1 MNIRTK
7 RQLTFGS
14 LIVLAVLFVAAVV
27 ISNALLRG
35 FRLDLTENRLYTL
48 SEGTRRVLAEIDEPI
63 NLYFF
68 FSDRAT
74 ANLPF
79 LRNYAQRVREFLE
92 EVQAASRGKVRL
104 SVIDPL
110 PFSED
115 EDRAAAFGLQAV
127 PLGPSGETV
136 YLGLAGTNALDGQAV
151 IPFFQPDKETFLEYD
166 VAKLIQSLAM
176 TKRPVVGLLS
186 QLPIGASFDP
196 ATRQMREPQLIVE
209 ELRQLFEL
217 RELNHGTTEIP
228 DEVQVL
234 VLVHPKSLSDDT
246 LYAIDQFVLRGGR
259 LVLFIDPY
267 AELDDGGGDPN
278 DPMSAMFASRASKLA
293 KLLDAWGIR
302 FAADQV
308 LIDRGAALQVSIGPG
323 QLRRHPAIVGYG
335 RESLNARDVVT
346 AQLAAINFA
355 SPGHIALAEGSAL
368 TLEPLVHSTR
378 EAMLVPA
385 DRMRFLGADPSSL
398 LADYA
403 PGNEHLVI
411 AGRLSGRLKTAFPD
425 RSGERHR
432 AESQGEV
439 QMIVVADTDVLANRL
454 WVQIGQFFGQR
465 VANAFAANG
474 DFVVNAVDN
483 LTGSSALISIR
494 GRALSVRPFTTVE
507 ALRRQADERFRAK
520 ERELQQQLA
529 DTERRLNELQ
539 QQKGEQQALV
549 LSPEQRAE
557 LARFQQEKLRIRR
570 ELREVRRQ
578 LDADI
583 EALGSRL
590 KFVNIVLVP
599 ALVTVAAVL
608 LAFWRVKR
616 RRLAAAAGG

>member
-1 MNIRTK
+1 MNSRTK

-35 FRLDLTENRLYTL
+35 IRLDLTENRLYTL
-48 SEGTRRVLAEIDEPI
+48 SEGTRQVLAEIDEPI

-136 YLGLAGTNALDGQAV
+136 YLGLAGTNATDGQAV

-166 VAKLIQSLAM
+166 VAKLIQSLAKP
-176 TKRPVVGLLS
+176 KRPVVGLLT
-186 QLPIGASFDP
+186 QLPIGAGFDP
-196 ATRQMREPQLIVE
+196 VTRQMREPQLIVE
-209 ELRQLFEL
+209 ELRQLFDL
-217 RELNHGTTEIP
+217 RELNPGITEIP
-228 DEVQVL
+228 EEVQVL
-234 VLVHPKSLSDDT
+234 MLVHPKSLSEDT

-259 LVLFIDPY
+259 LVIFVDPY
-267 AELDDGGGDPN
+267 AELDDGGANPD
-278 DPMSAMFASRASKLA
+278 DPMAAMFASRASNPARLFE
-293 KLLDAWGIR
+293 AWGLG
-302 FAADQV
+302 FSPDQV
-308 LIDRGAALQVSIGPG
+308 VIDRGAALQVSIAPG
-323 QLRRHPAIVGYG
+323 QLRRHAGIVGYG
-335 RESLNARDVVT
+335 REFLNGRDVVT
-346 AQLAAINFA
+346 AQLSAIHFA
-355 SPGHIALAEGSAL
+355 SPGHLSLAENSAL
-368 TLEPLVHSTR
+368 KLEPLVHSTR
-378 EAMLVPA
+378 EAMLVPSE
-385 DRMRFLGADPSSL
+385 RLRFLGGDPSSL

-411 AGRLSGRLKTAFPD
+411 AGRFSGRLKTAFPD
-425 RSGERHR
+425 RSGEKHR
-432 AESQGEV
+432 AESEGDV
-439 QMIVVADTDVLANRL
+439 QMIVVADTDVLTNRL

-483 LTGSSALISIR
+483 LTGSGALISIR
-494 GRALSVRPFTTVE
+494 GRALSARPFTTVE
-507 ALRRQADERFRAK
+507 ALRRVADERFRAK

-539 QQKGEQQALV
+539 QQKGEQQALA

-557 LARFQQEKLRIRR
+557 LVRFQQEKLRIRK

-583 EALGSRL
+583 EALGARL
-590 KFVNIVLVP
+590 KFFNIVLVP
-599 ALVTVAAVL
+599 ALVSVAAVL
-608 LAFWRVKR
+608 LAAWRVR
-616 RRLAAAAGG
+616 RRRSAAAAGV